1 MSAGGA
7 GSELGKPQAP
17 PQTSR
22 ATLACLQRCLCL
34 CLCLGTLLAGA
45 PLRADRPQGLS
56 DAERTDIRR
65 QLASV
70 LADGDDRRDRFDA
83 EVWLTAQDAPLR
95 RFLRNDDER
104 LEVLAL
110 VWTEADRH
118 GIDPELALALIEVES
133 SFNRY
138 AVSSAGAQGL
148 MQVMPFWKA
157 ELGRRDDNLTDPVT
171 NVRYGMTI
179 LAHYL
184 QREAGN
190 PVRALTRYHGSMR
203 DLSYPTRVFT
213 AWNARWR
220 TRDLSE
226 VHELVTAC
234 YRARLTGCDGA
245 D

>member
-1 MSAGGA
+1 MTTGA
-7 GSELGKPQAP
+7 RSRTRPQARRFP
-17 PQTSR
+17 FPY
-22 ATLACLQRCLCL
+22 LARCLCL
-34 CLCLGTLLAGA
+34 GLLLAGPA
-45 PLRADRPQGLS
+45 LHADRPQGLS
-56 DAERTDIRR
+56 EAERTEIRR
-65 QLASV
+65 QLATV
-70 LADGDDRRDRFDA
+70 LAGDDDRRDRFDA
-83 EVWLTAQDAPLR
+83 EVWLTAQDLPLR
-95 RFLRNDDER
+95 RFLRDEDER

-157 ELGRRDDNLTDPVT
+157 ELGRTDDNLTDPVT

-203 DLSYPTRVFT
+203 DMSYPSRVFA

-220 TRDLSE
+220 TRDLAE
-226 VHELVTAC
+226 VHELVSAC
-234 YRARLTGCDGA
+234 WRARLRTCDGGS
-245 D
+245 